1 MEPNYAICI
10 EVSPERCTSRPQ
22 LQIIVHSHAREIS
35 VIKDNIENSIKVQ
48 IDPFTPGI
56 RNKEG
61 MKSTSYLLKTEQ
73 EDMKKTN
80 FHVD

>member
-10 EVSPERCTSRPQ
+10 EVFPERCTSRPQ

-35 VIKDNIENSIKVQ
+35 VIMDNFGNSIKVQ

-56 RNKEG
+56 RNEQG

-73 EDMKKTN
+73 EDMKKIN

>member
-1 MEPNYAICI
+1 MQEKYLIQDSN
-10 EVSPERCTSRPQ
+10 
-22 LQIIVHSHAREIS
+22 
-35 VIKDNIENSIKVQ
+35 ENSIKVQ

-56 RNKEG
+56 RNEEG

>member
-10 EVSPERCTSRPQ
+10 EIFPERCTSRPQ

-35 VIKDNIENSIKVQ
+35 VIKDKIENSIKVQ

-56 RNKEG
+56 RNEQG
-61 MKSTSYLLKTEQ
+61 MKSTSNLLKTEE
-73 EDMKKTN
+73 EDMKKIN
-80 FHVD
+80 IHVN